1 MDCCNYMQYKFP
13 YYGPYHQY
21 YENFT
26 YESEYYGHQYQNYY
40 GNGPCYQQYWP
51 CATPFPDYVYN
62 PKEARMRKAMR
73 EATRDHSLGGIHL
86 QSRGGRPMQS
96 WQNPPEEQLMMN
108 PPSELHPTICGYSSL
123 NGAYMHQMRPYSKT
137 LQTGPS
143 SSWVS
148 NSSFYS
154 QGHSM
159 EPLQHQQGEVWQN
172 YQETNSC
179 ATNYIPDA
187 QVHSFPSG
195 SADLIPSISRG
206 NCQTEKDPF
215 PNNYQIQANRHLTE
229 NVALNV
235 TQSKMSASSIDKKG
249 SNLPLPMHSPLCCEN
264 DENSQQYAQIF
275 NGSQNDPA
283 VPEQNRFGGQK
294 ESRTEELPSSRSAR
308 RSGNNSTSASSLS
321 TSKVKALPDFNEA
334 FGSTER
340 GRFQSPPDPRLISN
354 KCFTDYNI
362 CMDDWVRF
370 DDFRI

>member
-154 QGHSM
+154 QVS
-159 EPLQHQQGEVWQN
+159 EPR
-172 YQETNSC
+172 
-179 ATNYIPDA
+179 I
-187 QVHSFPSG
+187 
-195 SADLIPSISRG
+195 
-206 NCQTEKDPF
+206 
-215 PNNYQIQANRHLTE
+215 
-229 NVALNV
+229 
-235 TQSKMSASSIDKKG
+235 
-249 SNLPLPMHSPLCCEN
+249 
-264 DENSQQYAQIF
+264 
-275 NGSQNDPA
+275 
-283 VPEQNRFGGQK
+283 
-294 ESRTEELPSSRSAR
+294 
-308 RSGNNSTSASSLS
+308 
-321 TSKVKALPDFNEA
+321 
-334 FGSTER
+334 
-340 GRFQSPPDPRLISN
+340 ISN
-354 KCFTDYNI
+354 PCYLQNPHT
-362 CMDDWVRF
+362 
-370 DDFRI
+370 

>member
-1 MDCCNYMQYKFP
+1 
-13 YYGPYHQY
+13 
-21 YENFT
+21 
-26 YESEYYGHQYQNYY
+26 
-40 GNGPCYQQYWP
+40 
-51 CATPFPDYVYN
+51 
-62 PKEARMRKAMR
+62 
-73 EATRDHSLGGIHL
+73 
-86 QSRGGRPMQS
+86 
-96 WQNPPEEQLMMN
+96 
-108 PPSELHPTICGYSSL
+108 
-123 NGAYMHQMRPYSKT
+123 
-137 LQTGPS
+137 
-143 SSWVS
+143 
-148 NSSFYS
+148 
-154 QGHSM
+154 
-159 EPLQHQQGEVWQN
+159 
-172 YQETNSC
+172 
-179 ATNYIPDA
+179 
-187 QVHSFPSG
+187 
-195 SADLIPSISRG
+195 
-206 NCQTEKDPF
+206 
-215 PNNYQIQANRHLTE
+215 
-229 NVALNV
+229 
-235 TQSKMSASSIDKKG
+235 MSASSIDKKG